1 MAEHPWSLQDAK
13 NSFSAVV
20 EAAVQ
25 GRPQM
30 VTRHGKPAVMVV
42 SMRDYDRLQR
52 REAAGPSSFVDHL
65 LAMPQDE
72 PAETRAAV
80 RARDVEF

>member
-1 MAEHPWSLQDAK
+1 MAEQPWSLQDAK

-30 VTRHGKPAVMVV
+30 VTRHGKPAVVVV
-42 SMRDYDRLQR
+42 SAPEYERLRR
-52 REAAGPSSFVDHL
+52 REKAGVASFVDHL
-65 LAMPQDE
+65 LGMPQDGQGDE
-72 PAETRAAV
+72 RAAV
-80 RARDVEF
+80 APRDVDF